1 VTTGA
6 PAPGTAGV
14 KIEIEPASFPWMDAS
29 RYAFCLGMEAG
40 PAIWL
45 SGHTAA
51 RYEADRNV
59 VTADG
64 DLETQ
69 TRIAYEKARVVLEAA
84 GLGLGDVVQSIE
96 YLAPCALDAED
107 AAMLAR
113 LRSEYFSAHRPAL
126 STVAVNSLLRPEALV
141 ELEMVASRAPSAV
154 VEAAGAVARRA
165 GELLMIPALDAPG
178 EDLEAQARAIY
189 GRAEELLDAA
199 GLGWEHVVK
208 TTEFVAASALRDYR
222 ATAEVR
228 RERFGAGDSSAFP
241 ASSGIIMER
250 LATPGALL
258 QVEFIA
264 SSEPRAAVEAP
275 WPHHPRLTYAPAVRA
290 GRLLFISGMAAF
302 NTESNTT
309 EHVGDVIAQSRYVY
323 ENMARLLDAAGGSL
337 ESVVKTVEYVAPAGR
352 ESYPRTGRVRTKL
365 FDRPYPAS
373 TGVIC
378 ERLLRSDLLIE
389 VDAVAVLP

>member
-1 VTTGA
+1 MPTSDFTS
-6 PAPGTAGV
+6 GV
-14 KIEIEPASFPWMDAS
+14 KIDIQPASFPWMDPS

-40 PAIWL
+40 PAVWL

-51 RYEADRNV
+51 RYEAERNV

-64 DLETQ
+64 DLEGQ
-69 TRIAYEKARVVLEAA
+69 TRIAYEKARVVLEAS
-84 GLGLGDVVQSIE
+84 GLAFSNVVQSIE
-96 YLAPCALDAED
+96 YLAPGALKPTDTAT
-107 AAMLAR
+107 LAR
-113 LRSEYFSAHRPAL
+113 LRKEYFGTYCPAL

-141 ELEMVASRAPSAV
+141 ELEMVASHEPPETIV
-154 VEAAGAVARRA
+154 AADATGRRA
-165 GELLMIPALDAPG
+165 GELLVIPAIDAPG
-178 EDLEAQARAIY
+178 ADLRTQTRAIY
-189 GRAEELLDAA
+189 DQAATVLKAA

-208 TTEFVAASALRDYR
+208 TTEFVNVSALRDYR

-228 RERFGAGDSSAFP
+228 REYFGTSNASSFP
-241 ASSGIIMER
+241 ASTGIIMEQ

-264 SSEPRAAVEAP
+264 SSEPRTSIEAP
-275 WPHHPRLTYAPAVRA
+275 WPHHRRLTYAPAVRA
-290 GRLLFISGMAAF
+290 GQLLFISGMAAF
-302 NTESNTT
+302 NPETNST

-323 ENMARLLDAAGGSL
+323 ENMARLLEAAGGSL
-337 ESVVKTVEYVAPAGR
+337 ESVVKTVEYVTPPGR
-352 ESYPRTGRVRTKL
+352 ESYPRTGRVRTEL

-373 TGVIC
+373 TGIIC